1 MASITVKITLGDE
14 MRRFSVKVEDL
25 TYGALDQRV
34 RELFRLSGPTGSTKF
49 LYTDEEGD
57 IITMSSEEEMQE
69 ALALALSCTPA
80 ILRLKITQ
88 AGAPASADPDKNRS
102 AEPSKTPADDA
113 NKTPEPT
120 APDLSDLFKS
130 IGGSLPCAFGP
141 GGFTPDNMDTLMKS
155 VAESLPRFADSL
167 PDELKK
173 ALPAAE
179 LDIAATM
186 ANNPHL
192 FANAGASAAS
202 VAEMAAKLAQQA
214 GVSYS
219 VLPPH
224 GAKKCGGG
232 YGDPCVHPGV
242 TCDKSGMSPIV
253 GNRFNLVGHNY
264 DLCEAEYRKLPDA
277 EKVKFVLIEPPFGG
291 ACTGWRAAPMAAA
304 ANAAAN
310 MMNGNGVHWNVSCDK
325 SGMSP
330 IVGNRYTLVGHNYD
344 LCEAEFL
351 KLPDAEKAKFEKIAP
366 PAPPFVPPHCRRGWN
381 GGWNKWGK
389 GAGFGGGCGG
399 GGEGPKLAARFVS
412 DVSIFDGTQ
421 MAPNTKFT
429 KIWRLKN
436 VGDVPWPPGTKLL
449 FVGGDQMKAEITV
462 LAADKPVMPDE
473 EVDVAVDMIAPPS
486 EGRYLGYW
494 RLTKPH
500 GRRRFGQRVWC
511 HIQVVDPAK
520 FHGVEDPNAAAEQIS
535 SATSSAV
542 SVAPVAVVAPPAAPV
557 APPAP
562 KMKAPEEATPA
573 NDKETAAGPSVTE
586 ELLLMGFDPKAIE
599 LVLQKHRGIYPHT
612 NLLETATRDLVT
624 LSEWDT
630 MLSDLEEMGFADR
643 DLNAQLIVKNNGS
656 VKLTVKDLVADA

>member
-381 GGWNKWGK
+381 GGWNKWG
-389 GAGFGGGCGG
+389 C
-399 GGEGPKLAARFVS
+399 AR
-412 DVSIFDGTQ
+412 
-421 MAPNTKFT
+421 
-429 KIWRLKN
+429 
-436 VGDVPWPPGTKLL
+436 
-449 FVGGDQMKAEITV
+449 
-462 LAADKPVMPDE
+462 
-473 EVDVAVDMIAPPS
+473 
-486 EGRYLGYW
+486 
-494 RLTKPH
+494 
-500 GRRRFGQRVWC
+500 RRRFVRRRRLVGRPLGRYVASRVGRLERHLLRC
-511 HIQVVDPAK
+511 LRRARRGRRAPGGARRAPGAK
-520 FHGVEDPNAAAEQIS
+520 DEGTRGGDAGERQGDGGGALGDRGASSDGLRPQGDRACAAEAS
-535 SATSSAV
+535 RHL
-542 SVAPVAVVAPPAAPV
+542 PAHQ
-557 APPAP
+557 
-562 KMKAPEEATPA
+562 
-573 NDKETAAGPSVTE
+573 PS
-586 ELLLMGFDPKAIE
+586 GDG
-599 LVLQKHRGIYPHT
+599 H
-612 NLLETATRDLVT
+612 
-624 LSEWDT
+624 S
-630 MLSDLEEMGFADR
+630 
-643 DLNAQLIVKNNGS
+643 
-656 VKLTVKDLVADA
+656 